1 MAGKREKTKGGTSE
15 MRNLKKI
22 LALVLALMMT
32 VSLMVVASAASIDDF
47 DDSEKINDTYAEAV
61 EVLAGIGIY
70 QGDTEGTFRP
80 QENLSRAEVATLLY
94 RLLSGDVNGDKVNTY
109 AGHDEFSDVTPEAWY
124 AGYINYAYTN
134 AWVQGNGDGTYSP
147 ENNDVTGAELATM
160 LLRVLGRDAE
170 GEEISGDD
178 WALDASVLAAK
189 LGLNANLPD
198 VFMSKDATREQTA
211 QMIFNALKVNTW
223 IYNGHIYE
231 PTNSSLIGLK
241 SSYTF
246 DQYYRPLKVW
256 SWGNSVIASG
266 NTTMEV
272 EPLAEYTT
280 AVDQCTVAEDLGL
293 NSSASYQVANN
304 GNATGINA
312 TLPANGK
319 GVGVDLGTGAYATG
333 TGVLTQVYASPY
345 YGETTTGLSF
355 RSVEYIVVE
364 IDTYLAEV
372 VGTTPAKF
380 DGKGHLES
388 PDQRRHRLHL
398 HRRPDAPAERREHQR

>member
-1 MAGKREKTKGGTSE
+1 
-15 MRNLKKI
+15 
-22 LALVLALMMT
+22 
-32 VSLMVVASAASIDDF
+32 
-47 DDSEKINDTYAEAV
+47 
-61 EVLAGIGIY
+61 
-70 QGDTEGTFRP
+70 
-80 QENLSRAEVATLLY
+80 
-94 RLLSGDVNGDKVNTY
+94 
-109 AGHDEFSDVTPEAWY
+109 
-124 AGYINYAYTN
+124 
-134 AWVQGNGDGTYSP
+134 
-147 ENNDVTGAELATM
+147 
-160 LLRVLGRDAE
+160 
-170 GEEISGDD
+170 
-178 WALDASVLAAK
+178 
-189 LGLNANLPD
+189 
-198 VFMSKDATREQTA
+198 
-211 QMIFNALKVNTW
+211 MIFNALKVNTW

-304 GNATGINA
+304 GNATGNNA

-380 DGKGHLES
+380 DGKGHLEE
-388 PDQRRHRLHL
+388 PATLYLNVYDQDNGTLL
-398 HRRPDAPAERREHQR
+398 